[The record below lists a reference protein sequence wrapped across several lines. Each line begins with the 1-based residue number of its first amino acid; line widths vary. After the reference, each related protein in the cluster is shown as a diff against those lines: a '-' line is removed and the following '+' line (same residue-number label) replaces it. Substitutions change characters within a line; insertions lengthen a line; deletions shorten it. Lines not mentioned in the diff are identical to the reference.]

1 MINLSNMSNVNKI
14 IVRATNWIGDAV
26 LNLPAIHQL
35 WRMFPDA
42 EITVF
47 ARPWVSDIFKYN
59 PDINKIISFD
69 EKKNTLDYL
78 KLIFQLRKEKYDL
91 AILFPN
97 AFNAGIFAYTIGAK
111 KRIGYNTDKRGI
123 FLTDKI
129 EQTPEILKVHQVEY
143 YMNIIKHLGNVD
155 TECIFNIKITAEEKN
170 HIQNRLRT
178 FDINPEM
185 FLIGI
190 NPGAVYGSAKRWYPD
205 RFAQVIDYLYEKYN
219 ARFVLMGSE
228 KDKSIASEILKYIKI
243 IEPLR
248 EKVILNWVGKTTLR
262 ELIALISCMRA
273 FITNDSGAMHI
284 AAALNIPMI
293 AIFGSTDWITTA
305 PYSKNHIIVRK
316 DTSCAP
322 CLLRECPEDH
332 ECMEKIYVEDV
343 VNAFEE
349 LIKEHRVLS

>member
-1 MINLSNMSNVNKI
+1 MSNVNKI
-14 IVRATNWIGDAV
+14 IIRATNWIGDAI

-35 WRMFPDA
+35 RRMFPDA

-59 PDINKIISFD
+59 PDINKIISFN

-78 KLIFQLRKEKYDL
+78 KLIFQLRKENYDL
-91 AILFPN
+91 AVLFPN
-97 AFNAGIFAYTIGAK
+97 AFNAGFFAFAIGAK

-129 EQTPEILKVHQVEY
+129 EQTSTILKVHQVEY
-143 YMNIIKHLGNVD
+143 YMNIIKQFGETDKERV
-155 TECIFNIKITAEEKN
+155 FNIVVTDDEKN
-170 HIQNRLRT
+170 HIRKRLLEFGIVSET
-178 FDINPEM
+178 

-190 NPGAVYGSAKRWYPD
+190 NPGAYYGSAKRWYPD
-205 RFAQVIDYLYEKYN
+205 RFAQVIDYLYEKHN
-219 ARFVLMGSE
+219 ARFVLTGSE

-243 IEPLR
+243 VEPLR
-248 EKVILNWVGKTTLR
+248 EKIILDWVGKTTLR

-293 AIFGSTDWITTA
+293 AIFGSTDWVTTA

-316 DTSCAP
+316 DTPCAP

-332 ECMEKIYVEDV
+332 KCMKNIYVEDV
-343 VNAFEE
+343 IDAFEK

>member
-1 MINLSNMSNVNKI
+1 MSQKRKI
-14 IVRATNWIGDAV
+14 ILRVTNWVGDAV

-35 WRMFPDA
+35 RRIFPDA

-47 ARPWVSDIFKYN
+47 ARPWVADIFKYN

-69 EKKNTLDYL
+69 EKKNKWDYL

-91 AILFPN
+91 AVLFPN
-97 AFNAGIFAYTIGAK
+97 AFNAGIFAFAIGAK
-111 KRIGYNTDKRGI
+111 RRIGYNTDKRGI

-143 YMNIIKHLGNVD
+143 YMNIIKRIGEID
-155 TECIFNIKITAEEKN
+155 EERIFNIVVTDDEKN
-170 HIQNRLRT
+170 HIRKRLFESGIVSET
-178 FDINPEM
+178 

-190 NPGAVYGSAKRWYPD
+190 NPGAYYGSAKRWYPD

-219 ARFVLMGSE
+219 ARFVLTGSE
-228 KDKSIASEILKYIKI
+228 KDKLVASEILKHIKI
-243 IEPLR
+243 VEPLR

-262 ELIALISCMRA
+262 ELIALISCMRV

-305 PYSKNHIIVRK
+305 PYSKNHTIVRK
-316 DTSCAP
+316 DTPCAP
-322 CLLRECPEDH
+322 CLLRECPENH

-349 LIKEHRVLS
+349 LINKYKVTV